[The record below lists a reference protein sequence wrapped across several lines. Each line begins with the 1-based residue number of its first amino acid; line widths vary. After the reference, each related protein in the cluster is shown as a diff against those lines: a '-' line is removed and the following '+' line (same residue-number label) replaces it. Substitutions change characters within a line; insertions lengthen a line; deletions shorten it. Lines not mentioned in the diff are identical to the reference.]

1 VFLEIL
7 LLHVKKEIELMKSL
21 KSVAAVAV
29 VMALVGCEQKVTE
42 PVEPTLDTQQQ
53 RISYLAA
60 TDFAGG
66 FKSQGIALDADA
78 IALAVSDVMAGK
90 EMRLS
95 EDDIKQ
101 AMEQWKTDMMAKQE
115 ALAAE
120 QGDAQAQQEQEM
132 SKQADMNQ
140 VIGAAYAMANAE
152 KEGVVSLD
160 NGLQYKILVEGA
172 GPIPTAA
179 SKVEV
184 NYRGT
189 LVDGTEFDSSYKRG
203 ETAEFG
209 VTQVIPGWTEV
220 LQMMPEGSKWE
231 VTIPGDL
238 AYGPGGAGELIGP
251 NATLVFEIELI
262 KSSVE

>member
-1 VFLEIL
+1 
-7 LLHVKKEIELMKSL
+7 MKSL
-21 KSVAAVAV
+21 KSVVAAAVIV
-29 VMALVGCEQKVTE
+29 ALAGCEQKVAE

-60 TDFAGG
+60 TDFANG
-66 FKSQGIALDADA
+66 FKTQGVTLDADA
-78 IALAVSDVMAGK
+78 IALAVNDVMADV

-95 EDDIKQ
+95 EDEIKQ
-101 AMEQWKTDMMAKQE
+101 TLEQWKTEMLAKQE
-115 ALAAE
+115 AMATDQEAM
-120 QGDAQAQQEQEM
+120 QAQMEAEI
-132 SKQADMNQ
+132 SNNAEMNQ
-140 VIGAAYAMANAE
+140 AIGAAYAMANAE
-152 KEGVVSLD
+152 KEGVVTLD
-160 NGLQYKILVEGA
+160 NGIQYKILVEGT
-172 GPIPTAA
+172 GPVPTAEN
-179 SKVEV
+179 KVEV

-209 VTQVIPGWTEV
+209 VTQVIPGWTAI

-262 KSSVE
+262 KASVE